1 MMSLSVGLRKALFR
15 SQLDI
20 HDDNIHG
27 LTYIG
32 TPTFYFKK
40 SGGRTIKRLDG
51 ASNIKEFTDALTEI
65 EKSLKK

>member
-1 MMSLSVGLRKALFR
+1 GRIEKNFIPLH
-15 SQLDI
+15 LDI

-32 TPTFYFKK
+32 TPTFYFQN

-51 ASNIKEFTDALTEI
+51 ASNIKEFTDALAEI
-65 EKSLKK
+65 EKLLKK